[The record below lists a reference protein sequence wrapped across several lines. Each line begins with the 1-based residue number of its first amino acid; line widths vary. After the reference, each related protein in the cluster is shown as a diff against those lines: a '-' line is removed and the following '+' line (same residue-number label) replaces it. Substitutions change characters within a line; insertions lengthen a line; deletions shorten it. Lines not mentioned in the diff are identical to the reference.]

1 MVLVDTCVW
10 SAALRRRNVESV
22 PEEAIL
28 LQRLIRQHRAVM
40 IGPILQEVL
49 TGIKHEAQFTRLCDK
64 LSAFDLLP
72 ISEMDYISAA
82 TQASICRRNEVQDS
96 HTDFLITIMAIKHQ
110 IPVLTTDKEFIQHIR
125 QFIHHK
131 VGNDHI
137 GGLLELV
144 KVGNRP

>member
-10 SAALRRRNVESV
+10 SAALRRRNAESV
-22 PEEAIL
+22 PKEAIL

-64 LSAFDLLP
+64 LSAFELLP

-82 TQASICRRNEVQDS
+82 TQANICRRHGVQGS
-96 HTDFLITIMAIKHQ
+96 HTDFLIATMAIKHQ
-110 IPVLTTDKEFIQHIR
+110 IPVLTTDKD
-125 QFIHHK
+125 FIHYRK
-131 VGNDHI
+131 HI
-137 GGLLELV
+137 PVVLY
-144 KVGNRP
+144 R